1 MTVTLLPI
9 PTTGGAIEG
18 KSRLFDP
25 MEASAEQ
32 TAALKQRI
40 RRLERA
46 LAESE
51 ALTLAQIECTKR
63 LEQQLQE
70 QQRQLEER
78 DQKLQQY
85 QAAPLATA
93 EAHHQHIQELHNL
106 IWELERRPTL
116 EQHQLL
122 KQQCENHQ
130 LEIETLKQELQRRPD
145 PVRIFELQQ
154 EIAILKEYTQH
165 LTDRSTNVIQLQ
177 QKYLELRSQY
187 SDLEKEL
194 ERLRQQVVDQAVHP
208 DAGGEQVVELRSQLQ
223 SQEREFSFVLA
234 EMASLR
240 EQHQQTC
247 QALETLQVQYEAQ
260 VKANQELQQALDT
273 MTADKQELSH
283 WQTANQQL
291 SLELASTRYELE
303 QLRHD
308 AIDPQ
313 QLRQVQEENRHLR
326 AQLETLQA
334 LQQQQQTELQQ
345 QKLDRAALQ
354 FQLDQ
359 TQPTLQAL
367 QAQVAEM
374 QAAAEQQATQ
384 YAAQSL
390 AWQQQAAENAAQ
402 LEHLQGQLQ
411 EKEALLA
418 TLDQHVRDY
427 TAALEA
433 AQQQLSQL
441 PAREQWQDMVRQR
454 ELLEAH
460 QVVSKKQIE
469 QLQQQ
474 IAELKTE
481 CVQAHATIS
490 AQEKDIALLE
500 KAKQDLEL
508 QLYAAQNHSP
518 HSASTLSQDLGI
530 PPFSVDATVPPLPRP
545 SQPVPQPITAP
556 LPPAAMPATS
566 RARVELPAFV
576 RRR

>member
-1 MTVTLLPI
+1 VTVTLLPI

-194 ERLRQQVVDQAVHP
+194 ERLRQQVADQA
-208 DAGGEQVVELRSQLQ
+208 DAGGEQVMELRSQLQ

-247 QALETLQVQYEAQ
+247 QALETLQAQYEAQ

-273 MTADKQELSH
+273 MAADKQELSH

-359 TQPTLQAL
+359 TQPTLEAL
-367 QAQVAEM
+367 QAQIAQM
-374 QAAAEQQATQ
+374 QAEREQQAAQ

-418 TLDQHVRDY
+418 TLHQHISDY

-441 PAREQWQDMVRQR
+441 PPLEQWQDMVRQR

-545 SQPVPQPITAP
+545 SQPVPQPTP
-556 LPPAAMPATS
+556 LPPAAMPAAPRT
-566 RARVELPAFV
+566 RVELPAFV

>member
-18 KSRLFDP
+18 KYRLFDS

-32 TAALKQRI
+32 TAVLKQRI

-70 QQRQLEER
+70 QQRLIEER
-78 DQKLQQY
+78 EQQLQQC
-85 QAAPLATA
+85 QAAPSATA

-116 EQHQLL
+116 EQYQLL

-130 LEIETLKQELQRRPD
+130 LEIATLKQELQRRPD

-187 SDLEKEL
+187 SELEKEL
-194 ERLRQQVVDQAVHP
+194 ERLRQQVADQADP
-208 DAGGEQVVELRSQLQ
+208 ADAGGEQVMELRSQLQ

-247 QALETLQVQYEAQ
+247 QALETLQAQYEAQ
-260 VKANQELQQALDT
+260 VQANQELQHALDT
-273 MTADKQELSH
+273 MAAEKQELSH

-354 FQLDQ
+354 FQIEQ
-359 TQPTLQAL
+359 TQPTLDAL
-367 QAQVAEM
+367 QAQVAEK
-374 QAAAEQQATQ
+374 EQQAAQ
-384 YAAQSL
+384 Y
-390 AWQQQAAENAAQ
+390 AAQ

-418 TLDQHVRDY
+418 TLHQHISDY

-441 PAREQWQDMVRQR
+441 PSLEQWQDMVRQR

-508 QLYAAQNHSP
+508 QLYAAQQHSP
-518 HSASTLSQDLGI
+518 ITTAHSHSAAAPSQDLGI
-530 PPFSVDATVPPLPRP
+530 PPFSVDAPVPPLPRP
-545 SQPVPQPITAP
+545 SQPVQPITAP
-556 LPPAAMPATS
+556 LPPAAMPAAPRT
-566 RARVELPAFV
+566 RVELPAFV